1 MKECKSCNQI
11 ARSQPAGAGTVV
23 GGIIRAVKSAVSP
36 STVRRAASNIPTKT
50 VTRTIPTPHVGGSV
64 TSRFTQTAPDVIH
77 SGTTYGTRAMTPSGA
92 SRYLDTSAL
101 RQQAET
107 AFRNSASDTQAR
119 IQSVVRESIR
129 QPEIRPLDIKLPQSA
144 SQDLISAVRLDAD
157 QIVKQRII
165 LDPADAIRAPYS
177 FRPPDAAAAFR
188 GTAQSVRDFA
198 DDLSLTIAREG
209 RGMTNA
215 ESTALE
221 RAIRELDSAESAF
234 LRIPGE
240 DAAVL
245 SREVSS
251 IRSIGGISDDPAQ
264 AALRQ
269 MSGQTDDILRRGDD
283 YGEILARQD
292 YDNLRVLPGERL
304 GVEEL
309 VVDEFGNP
317 LMRRVIHM
325 SDNTQTF
332 VYRNLDD
339 AEIDRLLRSA
349 PETSLVRTTD
359 DAAGSITKQIA
370 DNAAG
375 SGDNLVRDGILGGL
389 SLAKL
394 GVIAGGSAVTG
405 AIVHKMLFGDA
416 GDVPRIAD
424 GIDEYL
430 AAVCDPDS
438 SHYDEASCKMMTE
451 IMDLMDIYPE
461 SWYDVCIEGSPIF
474 DRQMCL
480 TIQGMFAAA
489 EAGVPYAGGGPD
501 YYGGDGGVLD
511 QAEIDRLVERY
522 CHPASPDYSEEAC
535 KKVKEL
541 AEKYGF
547 VVNDP
552 GSGKGGGGDDPD
564 NPEEPEKEPP
574 WDQLTP
580 EQIRDIVCDPYGP
593 WYSAKLCAEYTEY
606 LRQQQSE
613 DPEGGGGS
621 GGGGSGG
628 GSYTPGG
635 NYYPGSGGFS
645 DGGWYGGGG
654 GGVEYHQP
662 SEDEMYLCALEDQTC
677 LGWFQYLD
685 EFFYWD
691 GQEFYDAYGNLVYFV
706 WTEEH
711 QRQFEELLAQGTTA
725 GNITASAM
733 I

>member
-1 MKECKSCNQI
+1 MKECKTCGQI
-11 ARSQPAGAGTVV
+11 SRSQPAGLGSVIKVV
-23 GGIIRAVKSAVSP
+23 GRGLMDVVSP
-36 STVRRAASNIPTKT
+36 STIRRTASNIPAKT
-50 VTRTIPTPHVGGSV
+50 VTRTIPTPHAGGSV

-107 AFRNSASDTQAR
+107 AFRSSVSDTQAR
-119 IQSVVRESIR
+119 IQSVVQASIKTPDIAIPTPQTLRNVPRADLLSVVRREAD
-129 QPEIRPLDIKLPQSA
+129 EIA
-144 SQDLISAVRLDAD
+144 SQPIR
-157 QIVKQRII
+157 
-165 LDPADAIRAPYS
+165 LDPARAIDEPYL
-177 FRPPDAAAAFR
+177 FRSPEAAAQFQ
-188 GTAQSVRDFA
+188 GTAATVRNLA
-198 DDLSLTIAREG
+198 DEISARLAREG
-209 RGMTNA
+209 RDIA
-215 ESTALE
+215 DDEVSTLVA
-221 RAIRELDSAESAF
+221 AMRELDNAKTVFRNA
-234 LRIPGE
+234 PGE

-245 SREVSS
+245 ARK
-251 IRSIGGISDDPAQ
+251 ISALRQTTILDDPAQ

-339 AEIDRLLRSA
+339 TEIDRLLRSA

-430 AAVCDPDS
+430 AAVCDPES

-564 NPEEPEKEPP
+564 NPEEPAKEPP

-593 WYSAKLCAEYTEY
+593 WYSAELCAEYTEY

-628 GSYTPGG
+628 GSYTPGD